1 MQNVLSILFCLSL
14 FYITITSSVK
24 AYISTLRFQ
33 GMLLVILM
41 ILPFI
46 PDFSIYGL
54 ILPLTMLIVKVIVV
68 PRYMTKIMND
78 LNMKRD
84 IESTIQQFNFL
95 LLVCLSMAV
104 IFLVSNYLSKST
116 DIAVIPFATGF
127 SAVTVGI
134 YIIIFRRKLLIHVA
148 GFLVLEN
155 GIFLFGLAVTSEF
168 PLIIELGSLLDVFAV
183 VFLMGIAI
191 NRISSTIFTNDRRV
205 KPREP

>member
-14 FYITITSSVK
+14 FYITITSNVK
-24 AYISTLRFQ
+24 AYISVLRFQ
-33 GMLLVILM
+33 GILLVILM

-46 PDFSIYGL
+46 SDLSIFAL
-54 ILPLTMLIVKVIVV
+54 ILPLTMLVVKVILV
-68 PRYMTKIMND
+68 PQYMTKIMND

-84 IESTIQQFNFL
+84 IESTMQPFNFL
-95 LLVCLSMAV
+95 LLVCFSMAM

-134 YIIIFRRKLLIHVA
+134 YIIIFRRKLLVHVA

-155 GIFLFGLAVTSEF
+155 GIFLFGLAVASEF
-168 PLIIELGSLLDVFAV
+168 PVIIELGSLLDVFAV

-191 NRISSTIFTNDRRV
+191 NKISSTIFTNDRRV
-205 KPREP
+205 ERRDP

>member
-191 NRISSTIFTNDRRV
+191 NRISSTIFT
-205 KPREP
+205 

>member
-14 FYITITSSVK
+14 FYLTITSNVK

-33 GMLLVILM
+33 GMLLVALM

-54 ILPLTMLIVKVIVV
+54 ILPLTMLVIKVIVV

-78 LNMKRD
+78 LNMKRE
-84 IESTIQQFNFL
+84 IESSIQQFSFL
-95 LLVCLSMAV
+95 LLVCFSMAV

-191 NRISSTIFTNDRRV
+191 NRISSTIFTNDRRI

>member
-14 FYITITSSVK
+14 FYITVTSNVR
-24 AYISTLRFQ
+24 AYISVLRFQ
-33 GMLLVILM
+33 GILLVILM

-46 PDFSIYGL
+46 PDLSIFAL
-54 ILPLTMLIVKVIVV
+54 ILPLTMLIVKVILV
-68 PRYMTKIMND
+68 PQYMTKIMND

-95 LLVCLSMAV
+95 LLVCFSMAI

-134 YIIIFRRKLLIHVA
+134 YIIIFRKKLLVHVA

-155 GIFLFGLAVTSEF
+155 GIFLFGLAVASEF
-168 PLIIELGSLLDVFAV
+168 PVIIELGSLLDIFAV

-191 NRISSTIFTNDRRV
+191 NKISSTIFTNDRRIQRRD
-205 KPREP
+205 P

>member
-191 NRISSTIFTNDRRV
+191 NRISSTIFTNDRRI

>member
-54 ILPLTMLIVKVIVV
+54 ILPLTMLIVKVIIV

>member
-33 GMLLVILM
+33 GLLLVILM

-54 ILPLTMLIVKVIVV
+54 ILPLTMLIVKVILV
-68 PRYMTKIMND
+68 PRYMTRIMND

-95 LLVCLSMAV
+95 LLVCLSITV

-134 YIIIFRRKLLIHVA
+134 YIIIFRKKLLVHVA

>member
-33 GMLLVILM
+33 GIILVILM

-46 PDFSIYGL
+46 PDFSVFGL
-54 ILPLTMLIVKVIVV
+54 LLPLTMLIVKVILV

-134 YIIIFRRKLLIHVA
+134 FIIIFRKKLLVHVA

-155 GIFLFGLAVTSEF
+155 GIFLFGLAVTSDF

-191 NRISSTIFTNDRRV
+191 NRISSTIFTNDRRI

>member
-14 FYITITSSVK
+14 FYITITSNVK
-24 AYISTLRFQ
+24 AYISVLRFQ
-33 GMLLVILM
+33 GILLVILM

-46 PDFSIYGL
+46 SDLSIFTL
-54 ILPLTMLIVKVIVV
+54 ILPLTMLVVKVILV
-68 PRYMTKIMND
+68 PQYMTKIMND

-84 IESTIQQFNFL
+84 IESSIQQFNFL
-95 LLVCLSMAV
+95 LLVCFSMAV

-134 YIIIFRRKLLIHVA
+134 YIIIFRRKLLVHVA

-155 GIFLFGLAVTSEF
+155 GIFLFGLAVASEF
-168 PLIIELGSLLDVFAV
+168 PVIIELGSLLDVFAV

-191 NRISSTIFTNDRRV
+191 NKISSTIFTNDRRAERRD
-205 KPREP
+205 P